1 MDEFEFL
8 NKEEI
13 LRVEDAIADAETFT
27 SGEIRVHID
36 EYCDND
42 LMGKAAKRFEELEM
56 DMTELRN
63 GVLFYIAYKDRKF
76 AIIGDSGINE
86 KVPEGFWDSVRET
99 LEENFK
105 KGDFSAGLCEGI
117 KICGK
122 KLSELFP
129 FQEGDINELPNEV
142 TFGK

>member
-1 MDEFEFL
+1 
-8 NKEEI
+8 
-13 LRVEDAIADAETFT
+13 
-27 SGEIRVHID
+27 
-36 EYCDND
+36 
-42 LMGKAAKRFEELEM
+42 MGKAAKRFEELEM
-56 DMTELRN
+56 DMTEQRN

-105 KGDFSAGLCEGI
+105 KGDFSTGLCEGI